1 MCTEHEALCKCR
13 RNTADFSCLN
23 NFMPAEAIKKSPK
36 GDT

>member
-1 MCTEHEALCKCR
+1 MCMEHEALCKCR
-13 RNTADFSCLN
+13 SNTVNFSCLN